1 MLTSNKYTDYIVW
14 CFLRF
19 ILYSFLLTFALYSY
33 NDLPKYALE
42 FKQDIVRSANL
53 SGIELP
59 QFIKDQIVHPI
70 PFFTKLIYVVIV
82 VSVLAI
88 LGSKF
93 FQFISG
99 LLMTVIVMIKYHP
112 LTPSKLKPGESYN
125 ALSEK
130 YPWID
135 TCILEFFAILMFVNS
150 LVNFK
155 EEWLDALKDKEQIAI
170 NEEDYEEYKK
180 KQEAKKQKEQ
190 KNKNKKKKVE

>member
-42 FKQDIVRSANL
+42 FKQDIIRSAKL
-53 SGIELP
+53 SGIEIP
-59 QFIKDQIVHPI
+59 QFIKDQILHPI
-70 PFFTKLIYVVIV
+70 PFFSKLIYVVV
-82 VSVLAI
+82 FVSVLAI
-88 LGSKF
+88 LGFKF
-93 FQFISG
+93 FQFASG
-99 LLMTVIVMIKYHP
+99 VLMTLIVMIKYHP

-135 TCILEFFAILMFVNS
+135 TCILELFALLMIVNS

-155 EEWLDALKDKEQIAI
+155 EEWLDCLKDKEQVAI

-180 KQEAKKQKEQ
+180 REEAKKQ
-190 KNKNKKKKVE
+190 KNKNKKMKKE

>member
-42 FKQDIVRSANL
+42 FKQDIIRSANL

>member
-1 MLTSNKYTDYIVW
+1 MLTANKYTDYITW
-14 CFLRF
+14 CFMRF
-19 ILYSFLLTFALYSY
+19 ILYSFLLTFAMYSY

-42 FKQDIVRSANL
+42 FKQDLYRSAKL

-59 QFIKDQIVHPI
+59 QWIQNQIVHPI
-70 PFFTKLIYVVIV
+70 PFFTKIIYVVILF
-82 VSVLAI
+82 SALAI
-88 LGSKF
+88 LGSKL
-93 FQFISG
+93 FQFLSG

-112 LTPSKLKPGESYN
+112 LTPSKLKPGEPYN

-150 LVNFK
+150 MVDFK
-155 EEWLDALKDKEQIAI
+155 EEWLDALKDKETIAI

-180 KQEAKKQKEQ
+180 REEEKKQKG
-190 KNKNKKKKVE
+190 KKKRKVD

>member
-1 MLTSNKYTDYIVW
+1 MITRYK
-14 CFLRF
+14 FLDFLIWSVLRLL
-19 ILYSFLLTFALYSY
+19 IYSFLLSFVAYNY

-42 FKQDIVRSANL
+42 FKQDLYRSAKL
-53 SGIELP
+53 TGIELP

-70 PFFTKLIYVVIV
+70 PFFTKLIYVVV
-82 VSVLAI
+82 AVSSLAI
-88 LGSKF
+88 LGLKF

-99 LLMTVIVMIKYHP
+99 VLMTIIVMIKYHP

-135 TCILEFFAILMFVNS
+135 TCILELFAILMIVNS
-150 LVNFK
+150 LVTFK

-180 KQEAKKQKEQ
+180 KTRK
-190 KNKNKKKKVE
+190 

>member
-14 CFLRF
+14 CFIRF

-42 FKQDIVRSANL
+42 FKQDLIKSAKL
-53 SGIELP
+53 SNIELP

-70 PFFTKLIYVVIV
+70 PFFTIILYIIV
-82 VSVLAI
+82 FVSGLAI
-88 LGSKF
+88 LGFKF
-93 FQFISG
+93 FQFLSG
-99 LLMTVIVMIKYHP
+99 VLMTILVMIKNHP
-112 LTPSKLKPGESYN
+112 LTPSKLKPGENYN

-135 TCILEFFAILMFVNS
+135 TCILEFFALLMFVNAF
-150 LVNFK
+150 VEFK
-155 EEWLDALKDKEQIAI
+155 EEWLDYFKDKEQIAI

-180 KQEAKKQKEQ
+180 REEAKKQK
-190 KNKNKKKKVE
+190 NKSKKTKTD

>member
-1 MLTSNKYTDYIVW
+1 
-14 CFLRF
+14 
-19 ILYSFLLTFALYSY
+19 
-33 NDLPKYALE
+33 
-42 FKQDIVRSANL
+42 
-53 SGIELP
+53 
-59 QFIKDQIVHPI
+59 
-70 PFFTKLIYVVIV
+70 
-82 VSVLAI
+82 
-88 LGSKF
+88 
-93 FQFISG
+93 
-99 LLMTVIVMIKYHP
+99 MIKYHL
-112 LTPSKLKPGESYN
+112 LTQSKLKPGESYN

-150 LVNFK
+150 LVDFK

>member
-1 MLTSNKYTDYIVW
+1 MLTANKYTDYITW
-14 CFLRF
+14 CFMRF

-42 FKQDIVRSANL
+42 FKQDLYRSAKL

-59 QFIKDQIVHPI
+59 QWIQNQIVHPI
-70 PFFTKLIYVVIV
+70 PFFTKIIYVVILF
-82 VSVLAI
+82 SSLAI
-88 LGSKF
+88 LGSKL
-93 FQFISG
+93 FQFLSG
-99 LLMTVIVMIKYHP
+99 LLMTVIIMIKYHP
-112 LTPSKLKPGESYN
+112 LTPSKLKPGEPYN

-150 LVNFK
+150 MVNFK
-155 EEWLDALKDKEQIAI
+155 EEWLDVLKDKETIAI

-180 KQEAKKQKEQ
+180 REEEKKQKG
-190 KNKNKKKKVE
+190 KKKRKVD

>member
-14 CFLRF
+14 CFIRF

-42 FKQDIVRSANL
+42 FKQDLIKSAKL
-53 SGIELP
+53 SNIELP

-70 PFFTKLIYVVIV
+70 PFFTIILYIIV
-82 VSVLAI
+82 FVSGLAI
-88 LGSKF
+88 LGFKI
-93 FQFISG
+93 FQFLSG
-99 LLMTVIVMIKYHP
+99 VLMTILVMIKNHP
-112 LTPSKLKPGESYN
+112 LTPSKLKPGENYN

-135 TCILEFFAILMFVNS
+135 TCILEFFALLMFVNAF
-150 LVNFK
+150 VEFK
-155 EEWLDALKDKEQIAI
+155 EEWLDYFKDKEQIAI

-180 KQEAKKQKEQ
+180 REEAKKQK
-190 KNKNKKKKVE
+190 NKSKKTKTD

>member
-42 FKQDIVRSANL
+42 FKQDLYRSAKL
-53 SGIELP
+53 TGIELP

-70 PFFTKLIYVVIV
+70 PFFTKLIYVVV
-82 VSVLAI
+82 AVSSLAI
-88 LGSKF
+88 LGLKF

-99 LLMTVIVMIKYHP
+99 VLMTIIVMIKYHP

-135 TCILEFFAILMFVNS
+135 TCILELFAILMIVNS
-150 LVNFK
+150 LVTFK

-170 NEEDYEEYKK
+170 NEEDYEEYQKRE
-180 KQEAKKQKEQ
+180 EAKKS
-190 KNKNKKKKVE
+190 KNQKKKKIE

>member
-1 MLTSNKYTDYIVW
+1 MLTANKYTDYITW
-14 CFLRF
+14 CFMRF
-19 ILYSFLLTFALYSY
+19 ILYSFLLTFAMYSY

-42 FKQDIVRSANL
+42 FKQDLYRSAKL

-59 QFIKDQIVHPI
+59 QWIQNQIVHPI
-70 PFFTKLIYVVIV
+70 PFFTKIIYVVILF
-82 VSVLAI
+82 SALAI
-88 LGSKF
+88 LGSKL
-93 FQFISG
+93 FQFLSG

-112 LTPSKLKPGESYN
+112 LTPSKLKPGEPYN

-150 LVNFK
+150 MVNFK
-155 EEWLDALKDKEQIAI
+155 EEWLDVLKDKETIAI

-180 KQEAKKQKEQ
+180 KEEEKKQKG
-190 KNKNKKKKVE
+190 KKKRKVD

>member
-14 CFLRF
+14 CFIRF

-42 FKQDIVRSANL
+42 FKQDLIKSAKL
-53 SGIELP
+53 SNIELP

-70 PFFTKLIYVVIV
+70 PFFTIILYIIV
-82 VSVLAI
+82 FVSGLAI
-88 LGSKF
+88 LGFKF
-93 FQFISG
+93 FQFLSG
-99 LLMTVIVMIKYHP
+99 VLMTILVMIKNHP
-112 LTPSKLKPGESYN
+112 LTPSKLKPGENYN

-135 TCILEFFAILMFVNS
+135 TCILGFFALLMFVNAF
-150 LVNFK
+150 VEFK
-155 EEWLDALKDKEQIAI
+155 EEWLDYFKDKEQIAI

-180 KQEAKKQKEQ
+180 REEAKKQK
-190 KNKNKKKKVE
+190 NKSKKTKTD

>member
-1 MLTSNKYTDYIVW
+1 MLTANKYTDYITW
-14 CFLRF
+14 CFMRF
-19 ILYSFLLTFALYSY
+19 ILYSFLLTFAMYSY

-42 FKQDIVRSANL
+42 FKQDLYRSAKL

-59 QFIKDQIVHPI
+59 QWIQNQIVHPI
-70 PFFTKLIYVVIV
+70 PFFTKIIYVVILF
-82 VSVLAI
+82 SALAI
-88 LGSKF
+88 LGSKL
-93 FQFISG
+93 FQFLSG

-112 LTPSKLKPGESYN
+112 LTPSKLKPGEPYN

-150 LVNFK
+150 MVDFK
-155 EEWLDALKDKEQIAI
+155 EEWLDALKDKETIAI

-180 KQEAKKQKEQ
+180 KEEEKKQKG
-190 KNKNKKKKVE
+190 KKKRKVD

>member
-42 FKQDIVRSANL
+42 FKQDIIRSAKL
-53 SGIELP
+53 SGIEIP

-70 PFFTKLIYVVIV
+70 PFFSKLIYVVV
-82 VSVLAI
+82 FVSVLAI
-88 LGSKF
+88 LGFKF
-93 FQFISG
+93 FQFASG
-99 LLMTVIVMIKYHP
+99 VLMTLIVMIKYHP

-135 TCILEFFAILMFVNS
+135 TCILELFALLMIVNS

-155 EEWLDALKDKEQIAI
+155 EEWLDCLKDKEQVAI

-180 KQEAKKQKEQ
+180 REEAKKQ
-190 KNKNKKKKVE
+190 KNKNKKMKKE

>member
-1 MLTSNKYTDYIVW
+1 MLTSNKYTDYITW
-14 CFLRF
+14 CFMRF

-42 FKQDIVRSANL
+42 FKQDLYRSAKL

-59 QFIKDQIVHPI
+59 QWIQNQIVHPI
-70 PFFTKLIYVVIV
+70 PFFTKIIYVVILF
-82 VSVLAI
+82 SVLAI
-88 LGSKF
+88 LGSKL
-93 FQFISG
+93 FQFLSG

-112 LTPSKLKPGESYN
+112 LTPSKLKPGEPYN

-135 TCILEFFAILMFVNS
+135 TCILELFAILMFVNS
-150 LVNFK
+150 MVDFK
-155 EEWLDALKDKEQIAI
+155 EEWLDALKDKETIAI

-180 KQEAKKQKEQ
+180 REEEKKQKG
-190 KNKNKKKKVE
+190 KKKRKVD

>member
-33 NDLPKYALE
+33 NDIPKYALE
-42 FKQDIVRSANL
+42 FKQDIIRSAKL

-59 QFIKDQIVHPI
+59 KFIKDQIIHPI
-70 PFFTKLIYVVIV
+70 PFFTKIIYAVVIV
-82 VSVLAI
+82 SSFAI

-93 FQFISG
+93 FQFLSG
-99 LLMTVIVMIKYHP
+99 LLMTIIVMIKYHP
-112 LTPSKLKPGESYN
+112 LTPSKLKPGEPYN

-135 TCILEFFAILMFVNS
+135 TCILELFAIFMFINS
-150 LVNFK
+150 MVDFK
-155 EEWLDALKDKEQIAI
+155 EEWLDALKDKETVAI

-180 KQEAKKQKEQ
+180 REEAKKQKEQ
-190 KNKNKKKKVE
+190 KGKGKKKKEK

>member
-42 FKQDIVRSANL
+42 FKQDLIRSAKL

-59 QFIKDQIVHPI
+59 QYIKNQIVHPI
-70 PFFTKLIYVVIV
+70 PFFTKIIYAVVGF
-82 VSVLAI
+82 STLAI
-88 LGSKF
+88 LGLKP
-93 FQFISG
+93 FQFLSG
-99 LLMTVIVMIKYHP
+99 VLMTIIVMIKYHP
-112 LTPSKLKPGESYN
+112 LTPSKLKPGEPYN

-135 TCILEFFAILMFVNS
+135 TCILELFAIFMIVNS
-150 LVNFK
+150 LVTFK
-155 EEWLDALKDKEQIAI
+155 EEWLECLKDKETIAI

-180 KQEAKKQKEQ
+180 KEEAKKQKK
-190 KNKNKKKKVE
+190 KNNNKKIKSD

>member
-1 MLTSNKYTDYIVW
+1 MLTANKYTDYITW
-14 CFLRF
+14 CFMRF

-42 FKQDIVRSANL
+42 FKQDLYRSAKL

-59 QFIKDQIVHPI
+59 QWIQNQIVHPI
-70 PFFTKLIYVVIV
+70 PFFTKIIYVVILF
-82 VSVLAI
+82 SALAI
-88 LGSKF
+88 LGSKL
-93 FQFISG
+93 FQFLSG

-112 LTPSKLKPGESYN
+112 LTPSKLKPGEPYN

-135 TCILEFFAILMFVNS
+135 TCILELFAILMFVNS
-150 LVNFK
+150 MVDFK
-155 EEWLDALKDKEQIAI
+155 EEWLDALKDKETIAI

-180 KQEAKKQKEQ
+180 REEEKKQKG
-190 KNKNKKKKVE
+190 KKKRKVD

>member
-1 MLTSNKYTDYIVW
+1 MLTANKYTDYLVW

-33 NDLPKYALE
+33 SDLPKYALE
-42 FKQDIVRSANL
+42 FKQDLYRSAKL
-53 SGIELP
+53 TGIELP
-59 QFIKDQIVHPI
+59 QFIKDRVVHPI
-70 PFFTKLIYVVIV
+70 PFFTLIIYIV
-82 VSVLAI
+82 AAVSSLAI
-88 LGSKF
+88 LGLKI

-99 LLMTVIVMIKYHP
+99 VLMTIIVMIKYHP

-135 TCILEFFAILMFVNS
+135 TCILELFALLMIVNS
-150 LVNFK
+150 LVTFK
-155 EEWLDALKDKEQIAI
+155 EEWLDELKDKEQIVI

-180 KQEAKKQKEQ
+180 KQENK
-190 KNKNKKKKVE
+190 KNKKKKVD

>member
-42 FKQDIVRSANL
+42 FKQDIIRSAKL
-53 SGIELP
+53 SGIEIP

-70 PFFTKLIYVVIV
+70 PFFSKLIYVVV
-82 VSVLAI
+82 FVSVLAI
-88 LGSKF
+88 LGFKF
-93 FQFISG
+93 FQFASG
-99 LLMTVIVMIKYHP
+99 VLMTLIVMIKYHP

-135 TCILEFFAILMFVNS
+135 TCILELFALLMIVNS

-155 EEWLDALKDKEQIAI
+155 EEWLDCLKDKEQVAI

-180 KQEAKKQKEQ
+180 REEAKKQ
-190 KNKNKKKKVE
+190 KNKNKKGR